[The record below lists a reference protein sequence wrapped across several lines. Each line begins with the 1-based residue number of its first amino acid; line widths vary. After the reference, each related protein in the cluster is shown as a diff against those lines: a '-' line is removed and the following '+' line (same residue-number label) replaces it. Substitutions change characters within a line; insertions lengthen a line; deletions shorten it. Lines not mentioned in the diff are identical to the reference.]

1 MLDAPEEGA
10 TPLGGRRLT
19 FSGTLD
25 SPMIG
30 AVRGVAVLSLAAL
43 AFVLPTGSAAG
54 KEEPGVHVDPGS
66 PAGKEYAIPLESAR
80 REGAG
85 GGVQGSGGGGGSA
98 SGSSPPLFGAGISQA
113 KRHSSDGGGKDAGS
127 GDSGGGAAPSAA
139 KSVAARAD
147 DGGSASL
154 RTAGIAALVLLVGGG
169 LGLGLRRA
177 LGSAD

>member
-1 MLDAPEEGA
+1 
-10 TPLGGRRLT
+10 
-19 FSGTLD
+19 
-25 SPMIG
+25 
-30 AVRGVAVLSLAAL
+30 
-43 AFVLPTGSAAG
+43 
-54 KEEPGVHVDPGS
+54 VHVDPGS

-85 GGVQGSGGGGGSA
+85 GGAQGSGDKSGTGSGNKGA

-113 KRHSSDGGGKDAGS
+113 KRHSSGGGGKNGGS
-127 GDSGGGAAPSAA
+127 GGSGGGDAAPNAA

-154 RTAGIAALVLLVGGG
+154 RTAGIAALVLLVGGA

-177 LGSAD
+177 LGSSD